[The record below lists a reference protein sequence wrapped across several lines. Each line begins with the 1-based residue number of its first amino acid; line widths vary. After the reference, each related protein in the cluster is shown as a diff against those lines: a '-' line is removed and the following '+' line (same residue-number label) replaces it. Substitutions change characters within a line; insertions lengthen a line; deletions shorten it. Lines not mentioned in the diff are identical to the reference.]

1 MIMPSMTR
9 RVDFDAPVFFIRT
22 EIELGLT
29 FASIAAHSSNEE
41 KFKRN
46 QRNTQRAYD
55 TARHFISLIELS
67 DDQAAALSEML
78 AELEHRL
85 RLLGSFAPQLA

>member
-1 MIMPSMTR
+1 MMTWPAN
-9 RVDFDAPVFFIRT
+9 FDAPISFVRT
-22 EIELGLT
+22 ELELGLT
-29 FASIAAHSSNEE
+29 FALIAAHASNEE

-55 TARHFISLIELS
+55 TARRFMSLIELS
-67 DDQAAALSEML
+67 ADQAAELSEML

-85 RLLGSFAPQLA
+85 RLLRSFVPQLT